1 MTRVC
6 RETSKQRGEEGINE
20 AAGVCSVKQRFRW
33 KAVIM
38 MLRVRAVTWLRHKT
52 LSDEYIYYFAH
63 QLFMQEKVSIK
74 CVLRGFSFPQTF
86 SVFITRFFHHPSD
99 VHRNKPGFWV
109 LLLLQKTLIVAR
121 MHTNYHTTGFI
132 QQDQQL
138 INTLIPCHVIWF
150 FSTLYLSVLEKI
162 VQHIKM
168 QYWISFFLMLT
179 IFHCNY

>member
-1 MTRVC
+1 MTLVC

-38 MLRVRAVTWLRHKT
+38 MLRVRAVTWLGHKN

-74 CVLRGFSFPQTF
+74 CVLRGFSFPQTV
-86 SVFITRFFHHPSD
+86 SVFITRFFHQPSD

-109 LLLLQKTLIVAR
+109 LLLLQVFVQQKRKKTRLGYTLTTIPLVLFSR
-121 MHTNYHTTGFI
+121 TNNSSTHWFLVTWF
-132 QQDQQL
+132 DSFQL
-138 INTLIPCHVIWF
+138 YILVYWKKWCSTFKCSIGLA
-150 FSTLYLSVLEKI
+150 FS
-162 VQHIKM
+162 
-168 QYWISFFLMLT
+168 
-179 IFHCNY
+179 

>member
-1 MTRVC
+1 MTLVC

-33 KAVIM
+33 KAVIV
-38 MLRVRAVTWLRHKT
+38 MLRVRAVTWLHHKN

-63 QLFMQEKVSIK
+63 QLFMQEKVSIN
-74 CVLRGFSFPQTF
+74 VFWEDFLFP

-99 VHRNKPGFWV
+99 VHRNKPCFWV
-109 LLLLQKTLIVAR
+109 LLLLQVFVQQKRKKTLIVTR
-121 MHTNYHTTGFI
+121 MQLPYHWFY
-132 QQDQQL
+132 
-138 INTLIPCHVIWF
+138 HWF
-150 FSTLYLSVLEKI
+150 FSTLYFSVLEKI
-162 VQHIKM
+162 VQHIQM